1 MKKNIL
7 KYAYV
12 YRATLIKIGVIL
24 VGLGIIFGV
33 LAVYQHFFTLPIR
46 TYGGSYREGIIG
58 TARFINPVLAQS
70 NADKDLTE
78 LTFGSLIDVDRN
90 GNISYRIAEKV
101 EASADQKTYIVTL
114 NPEAHFSDGNP
125 ITSSDVIF
133 TIDKI
138 KSPLIKS
145 PLYSRWA
152 GVEVV
157 ASGTYELT
165 FTLSQP
171 YTDFIYNLTIGVLPR
186 HIWENTSDE
195 EFAFSTYNTNPVSS
209 GWFKIDNVI
218 YEKDGSPRS
227 FTLSPN
233 RHTFDRAYLR
243 SIEITRY
250 EDADELKDAYLSGA
264 IDGAYGISSSKL
276 EEVNSKAIHSGTLP
290 RVFGLFFNVQNNKE
304 TINANART
312 AINYAINREG
322 ITNEVFG
329 GYASVTNNPW
339 GAVSESNYNPEKA
352 REILA
357 QDNWKLNEQNVLVK
371 AINGKEVPL
380 SFTITVPNIEEI
392 VEAAEFVKVDLE
404 KIGVIANIRSYDE
417 TSLTNEIIRNR
428 DYDAVLFGYVLEKPS
443 DIFAFWHSS
452 QVNDPGLNISVYNNP
467 RVDAAVS
474 NIRNQQERQDDQ
486 ANFSALWERD
496 MPAVF
501 LYSPEYLYL
510 VRENFEVPDNL
521 TNASERFNQ
530 VNRWYLR
537 TKHIWKFLVKDSDSS
552 DLTNEDEA
560 EQIPAT
566 SN

>member
-1 MKKNIL
+1 M

-24 VGLGIIFGV
+24 VGLGIIFGA
-33 LAVYQHFFTLPIR
+33 LALYQHFFTLPIR

-165 FTLSQP
+165 FALSQP

-209 GWFKIDNVI
+209 GWFKIDNVV

-227 FTLSPN
+227 FSLSPN

-290 RVFGLFFNVQNNKE
+290 RVFGIFFNVQNNKE
-304 TINANART
+304 TINANTRT

-329 GYASVTNNPW
+329 GYASITNNPW
-339 GAVSESNYNPEKA
+339 GEVSESNYNPEKA

-357 QDNWKLNEQNVLVK
+357 QDSWKLNEQNVLIK
-371 AINGKEVPL
+371 AINGKEMPL
-380 SFTITVPNIEEI
+380 SFTIAVPNIEEI

-417 TSLTNEIIRNR
+417 TSLTNEVIRNR

-452 QVNDPGLNISVYNNP
+452 QTNDPGLNISVYNNP
-467 RVDAAVS
+467 RVDATVS

-552 DLTNEDEA
+552 DLINEDGA
-560 EQIPAT
+560 EQISAT

>member
-1 MKKNIL
+1 M
-7 KYAYV
+7 KYAYI
-12 YRATLIKIGVIL
+12 YRSTLIKIGVFLI
-24 VGLGIIFGV
+24 GLGILFGI
-33 LAVYQHFFTLPIR
+33 LALYQHFFTLPIR
-46 TYGGSYREGIIG
+46 TYGGTYREGIIG

-90 GNISYRIAEKV
+90 GNINYRIAEKL
-101 EASADQKTYIVTL
+101 EASADQKTYVLTL
-114 NPEAHFSDGNP
+114 NPEARFSDGNA
-125 ITSSDVIF
+125 ITSSDVMF

-152 GVEVV
+152 GIEVV
-157 ASGTYELT
+157 ATGTYELT
-165 FTLSQP
+165 FTLAQP

-209 GWFKIDNVI
+209 GWFKIDNVL

-233 RHTFDRAYLR
+233 RHTFNKAYLR

-250 EDADELKDAYLSGA
+250 ENADELKEAYLSGA
-264 IDGAYGISSSKL
+264 VDGAYGISPSKL
-276 EEVNSKAIHSGTLP
+276 EEVSPKAIHSGTLP
-290 RVFGLFFNVQNNKE
+290 RVFGIFFNVQNNKE
-304 TINANART
+304 VINANTRT
-312 AINYAINREG
+312 AINYAIDREQ
-322 ITNEVFG
+322 ITNEIFG
-329 GYASVTNNPW
+329 GYASATNNPW
-339 GAVSESNYNPEKA
+339 GEKTESQYNIQKA
-352 REILA
+352 QEILA
-357 QDNWKLNEQNVLVK
+357 QDNWKLNEQKVLVK
-371 AINGKEVPL
+371 TIGDKQVPL
-380 SFTITVPNIEEI
+380 TFTLAVPNIEEI
-392 VEAAEFVKVDLE
+392 VTVAELVKTNLE
-404 KIGVIANIRSYDE
+404 KVGVVANIRTYEE
-417 TSLTNEIIRNR
+417 TNLTNEVIRNR
-428 DYDAVLFGYVLEKPS
+428 EYDAVLFGYVLEKPS

-452 QVNDPGLNISVYNNP
+452 QANDPGLNISVYNNP
-467 RVDAAVS
+467 RVDASLS
-474 NIRNQQERQDDQ
+474 NIRNQKDREDDQ
-486 ANFSALWERD
+486 KNFSALWERD

-510 VRENFEVPDNL
+510 VRETFEVPDNL

-537 TKHIWKFLVKDSDSS
+537 TKHIWKFLIKDSE
-552 DLTNEDEA
+552 NEDIATQEDSQNEA
-560 EQIPAT
+560 SNT